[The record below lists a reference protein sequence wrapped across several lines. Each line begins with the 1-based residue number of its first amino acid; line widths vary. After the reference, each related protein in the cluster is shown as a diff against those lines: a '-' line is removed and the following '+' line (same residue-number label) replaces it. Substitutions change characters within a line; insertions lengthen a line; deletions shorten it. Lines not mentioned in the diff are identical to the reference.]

1 MEWEIPIPGLK
12 SDPSKPDWSVAQ
24 KAWWAAI
31 KIFYQR
37 YNKSNSDVPMRMPL
51 EMRITGDSNIHLA
64 PQNGNTHGTC
74 SIEVLTTQNVDN
86 DEWQGYMQEVADAW
100 TNLMDDS
107 EKPIHPFKN
116 ENGMMLHP
124 RPHWAKDWANLTVK
138 GVPIRKYCK
147 ETACTEQ
154 IKLYQSGLEE
164 IAKSGGYTVEEADKV
179 FSTELS
185 RDMFSK

>member
-1 MEWEIPIPGLK
+1 
-12 SDPSKPDWSVAQ
+12 
-24 KAWWAAI
+24 
-31 KIFYQR
+31 
-37 YNKSNSDVPMRMPL
+37 
-51 EMRITGDSNIHLA
+51 
-64 PQNGNTHGTC
+64 
-74 SIEVLTTQNVDN
+74 
-86 DEWQGYMQEVADAW
+86 
-100 TNLMDDS
+100 
-107 EKPIHPFKN
+107 
-116 ENGMMLHP
+116 LHP